1 MSEQD
6 KKAAKDLL
14 ETMATLSEEDKKYIL
29 GVGEGLRIAKVRM
42 NQKGEETM
50 TIKDIAHHIGCS
62 PQLIRSAAQRG
73 AIDYVTYIPPRR
85 KYGYGRYIVYPEKAK
100 AALGIKEGEEES

>member
-29 GVGEGLRIAKVRM
+29 GVGEGLRIAKIKM
-42 NQKGEETM
+42 QEKGEESH
-50 TIKDIAHHIGCS
+50 D
-62 PQLIRSAAQRG
+62 
-73 AIDYVTYIPPRR
+73 D
-85 KYGYGRYIVYPEKAK
+85 
-100 AALGIKEGEEES
+100 

>member
-42 NQKGEETM
+42 NQKGEENY
-50 TIKDIAHHIGCS
+50 D
-62 PQLIRSAAQRG
+62 
-73 AIDYVTYIPPRR
+73 D
-85 KYGYGRYIVYPEKAK
+85 
-100 AALGIKEGEEES
+100 